1 MKVIITES
9 QYNLLREN
17 KKKKL
22 FIKMLG
28 QDLIDSIRK
37 ISSAKELPKEFL
49 KSLGS
54 WSIQQYIDAY
64 GPLYYFVF
72 NGESFIYKH
81 RFKEPKGEYEMF
93 TNSKGKSFFNDE
105 INNRLG
111 LSDIGLRFLDVIN
124 TISNEEEPL
133 NESVDKNKRLLI
145 NVMGQD
151 FTDKIKMIT
160 STYDVPM
167 SFDEGVGPNLIN
179 RWLNHWG
186 PMYLVNV
193 KGKDYLYQN
202 RGDYEMFIDEE
213 GYDYVD
219 DEITEQLGISDM
231 GLKFSDIIDIFFN
244 EEEPL
249 NENVDKNKKFL
260 NNLLG
265 QDLTDSIQKITST
278 KQLSKEFLKHF
289 GASKIVQQHY
299 IDLGPLYYFVFD
311 GEPFIYRQ
319 RPFEIF
325 TNSKG
330 KSFYKNEIPEK
341 LGIDVMG
348 LNFSDIIDMF
358 YNEEEP
364 LNESVD
370 KNKRLLIN
378 VMGEDLT
385 GKIKQIKS
393 GYDIP
398 TVFRKYLEL
407 GNVKKQIDMVGPMYY
422 VTVDGKGY
430 LYQDHSKFYQAHNDA
445 SFGEMFMGED
455 GKRDYSGKV
464 PEQLGVSEL
473 GLKFSDIINMFY
485 DEEKSPNMNVDDKK
499 IKVMERFIDDV
510 FSEYDWYEG
519 LDIKVESFTFKTPEY
534 KVPLYVFY
542 LMSNDRLQAN
552 IDLIEYENSDDD
564 IDEMFS
570 SLFPKDKTDGRRYTA
585 LYVIRVA

>member
-17 KKKKL
+17 KKKRL

-28 QDLIDSIRK
+28 QDLIDSIRT
-37 ISSAKELPKEFL
+37 IDSAKELPKEFL

-124 TISNEEEPL
+124 TISNEGEPL
-133 NESVDKNKRLLI
+133 NENVDKNKRLLI

-202 RGDYEMFIDEE
+202 RGDFEMFIDEE

-219 DEITEQLGISDM
+219 DEITEQIGISDM

-244 EEEPL
+244 E
-249 NENVDKNKKFL
+249 
-260 NNLLG
+260 G
-265 QDLTDSIQKITST
+265 
-278 KQLSKEFLKHF
+278 
-289 GASKIVQQHY
+289 
-299 IDLGPLYYFVFD
+299 
-311 GEPFIYRQ
+311 
-319 RPFEIF
+319 
-325 TNSKG
+325 
-330 KSFYKNEIPEK
+330 
-341 LGIDVMG
+341 
-348 LNFSDIIDMF
+348 
-358 YNEEEP
+358 EP

-422 VTVDGKGY
+422 VKIGGKGY
-430 LYQDHSKFYQAHNDA
+430 LYQDHSKFYQSHNDA